1 MHRKFLIFGRICSV
15 FGVVSALV
23 LFGIY
28 LLQVNITLPAPI
40 AYFMLFSI
48 MLFVLCLL
56 IGFMLDVMSHLI
68 RKDMTA
74 VLWLFGLTIA
84 FAIAQIVFGMTNGQ
98 TTDYMTAVYNG
109 FLVAAGLR
117 GFWYIIG
124 IRQYEIKL

>member
-15 FGVVSALV
+15 FGVISALA
-23 LFGIY
+23 
-28 LLQVNITLPAPI
+28 LLAMWMIPNSITLPAPV
-40 AYFMLFSI
+40 AYFMLISI

-56 IGFMLDVMSHLI
+56 IGFVLDVMSHLV

-74 VLWLFGLTIA
+74 VFWLFGFTVVL
-84 FAIAQIVFGMTNGQ
+84 AIVQIVFGIVNGQ
-98 TTDYMTAVYNG
+98 AVNYMTSIYNG
-109 FLVAAGLR
+109 FLIAAGLR

>member
-15 FGVVSALV
+15 FGVISALA
-23 LFGIY
+23 
-28 LLQVNITLPAPI
+28 LLAMWIIPNSIILPAPV
-40 AYFMLFSI
+40 AYFMLISI

-56 IGFMLDVMSHLI
+56 IGFVLDIMSHLV

-74 VLWLFGLTIA
+74 VFWLFGFTIVI
-84 FAIAQIVFGMTNGQ
+84 AIVQIVFGMVNGQ
-98 TTDYMTAVYNG
+98 AVNYMTAIYNG
-109 FLVAAGLR
+109 FLIAAGLR